1 VLPRPLAARV
11 HRVVNAALHRGWD
24 RLRTAGAIAPGTA
37 AAERFRSFG
46 EGSIMGFPYAVLYG
60 ERHIRVGS
68 GTTINTWVTL
78 AAGYHPTQPGLPD
91 TVVSIGDRS
100 LIGMRSGIVAHESVT
115 IGDDV
120 WFGQEVYVTDGNHG
134 YTDPTTPP
142 GNQLGAHQP
151 VVIGDG
157 CWLGHG
163 TVVLA
168 GSHLGR
174 NVVVAAGSVVRGT
187 FPDHAVIGGV
197 PAKIIRRHEPGVGWV
212 RPDGTGEVVPETAP
226 VDTAQLAA
234 DLERLGELS
243 PAELATAFGED
254 PPNDAVSA
262 DATPDR

>member
-1 VLPRPLAARV
+1 VLPRPIARRV
-11 HRVVNAALHRGWD
+11 HRAVNAALHAGWD
-24 RLRTAGAIAPGTA
+24 RIRVAGAIAPGTA

-46 EGSIMGFPYAVLYG
+46 EGSIMGFPTAVLYG

-91 TVVSIGDRS
+91 TVISIGDRS
-100 LIGMRSGIVAHESVT
+100 LIGMRCGIVAHESVT

-134 YTDPTTPP
+134 YTDPNTPP

-168 GSHLGR
+168 GAHLGR

-197 PAKIIRRHEPGVGWV
+197 PAKVIRRHEPGVGWV
-212 RPDGTGEVVPETAP
+212 RPDGTGDVVPETP
-226 VDTAQLAA
+226 TIDTAQLAA
-234 DLERLGELS
+234 DLERLGELTD
-243 PAELATAFGED
+243 AELAAAMDEAPVSDGE
-254 PPNDAVSA
+254 PRA
-262 DATPDR
+262 R